1 MNEEYLQG
9 LYNYLKIEDTFDNW
23 RDSIVDNEEYLK
35 GLHGYLKIEETF
47 DNWNNEVFGSTTLN
61 AVEVEEPEVVSEE
74 ASFDSPYLKDRK
86 LGEFVT
92 GRSTPVEI
100 EDLSKEDIIKADKAV
115 KEIES
120 KDLNLKELQ
129 NYKYIPI
136 PGDEYFYKDSELGL
150 DYGVMSLPIVND
162 QNLVDYNYQPSYL
175 DNRYTSMLEKDTK
188 GNFQIENGTGKKEN
202 FRDEWLVTDEGQ
214 SWVEQ
219 NWFKEDNPQL
229 GIKAEEV
236 NNYVETGV
244 SRGGKINGVKALNNE
259 IGTILNK
266 DNATYPLP
274 EGFTLDSGVVEQAKE
289 NVNLK
294 NAEVLSDFYGNKSVG
309 QAGFHQREII
319 RLSSERDLLNPTD
332 FGFAENFNKNL
343 EKIKYHTG
351 EIDNLRKNY
360 FADQYDE
367 DGTPTQWYDPLSG
380 EMVKKSEA
388 TSTQL
393 TNENRDI
400 ANASK
405 KWGDTNIE
413 FLYNKENDLINEV
426 VYLAKKAQENT
437 GLVKSGTTFA
447 SLEELTEKQ
456 QKAFEKQANSNFLV
470 PGLSTLPG
478 KSKIANEFNTKLAE
492 LVQIQKAIVLNYK
505 PTDLKK
511 TDSFV
516 DYIGQVIPALVQQAN
531 PFKISSGILSDNED
545 GTTTQRLPSGLFTDT
560 PDNLTV
566 DKDIEKANE
575 ALTFIKFTEDQV
587 GKEKTKELAEYWDP
601 GFNRGS
607 AQAIME
613 GVKIA
618 VEFGVTRKI
627 AGSSVKRGVEGFSK
641 IGKYLLGESR
651 IANALNTTVAT
662 IVEEAALIEVNN
674 KLIREN
680 IGEERFDPRF
690 AIGLGL
696 GGAIVKGV
704 NNTFLKAQTYKNLIT
719 TLNEAPIFEN
729 LVRGTVQPTVA
740 SFTILA
746 GSLGEI
752 SLQKNQSLKKSFDD
766 LTEEDGF
773 LQHMFSTFIMVKSAG
788 LANPVKGITNVLSA
802 AEQSIIARK
811 GGLNKR
817 ANEASKVLDLKEE
830 LRQTNE
836 DGTKPLN
843 EKQIDEK
850 AFNMMRQEGLFKELL
865 TEEQQARKK
874 QIREAAGT
882 LKTQIDFNNVVKEI
896 KSTYGRSEYANIFT
910 LGRRLQS
917 GQSPTAAQ
925 ALTLSN
931 MASLDP
937 VSYTHLTLPT
947 IYSV

>member
-1 MNEEYLQG
+1 
-9 LYNYLKIEDTFDNW
+9 
-23 RDSIVDNEEYLK
+23 
-35 GLHGYLKIEETF
+35 
-47 DNWNNEVFGSTTLN
+47 
-61 AVEVEEPEVVSEE
+61 
-74 ASFDSPYLKDRK
+74 
-86 LGEFVT
+86 
-92 GRSTPVEI
+92 
-100 EDLSKEDIIKADKAV
+100 
-115 KEIES
+115 
-120 KDLNLKELQ
+120 
-129 NYKYIPI
+129 
-136 PGDEYFYKDSELGL
+136 
-150 DYGVMSLPIVND
+150 
-162 QNLVDYNYQPSYL
+162 
-175 DNRYTSMLEKDTK
+175 
-188 GNFQIENGTGKKEN
+188 
-202 FRDEWLVTDEGQ
+202 
-214 SWVEQ
+214 
-219 NWFKEDNPQL
+219 
-229 GIKAEEV
+229 
-236 NNYVETGV
+236 
-244 SRGGKINGVKALNNE
+244 
-259 IGTILNK
+259 
-266 DNATYPLP
+266 
-274 EGFTLDSGVVEQAKE
+274 
-289 NVNLK
+289 
-294 NAEVLSDFYGNKSVG
+294 
-309 QAGFHQREII
+309 
-319 RLSSERDLLNPTD
+319 
-332 FGFAENFNKNL
+332 
-343 EKIKYHTG
+343 
-351 EIDNLRKNY
+351 
-360 FADQYDE
+360 
-367 DGTPTQWYDPLSG
+367 
-380 EMVKKSEA
+380 MVKKSEA

-413 FLYNKENDLINEV
+413 VLYGKENDLINEV
-426 VYLAKKAQENT
+426 VYLAKKAQENP
-437 GLVKSGTTFA
+437 GLIKSGTTFA
-447 SLEELTEKQ
+447 SLEDLNDRQK
-456 QKAFEKQANSNFLV
+456 KAFEKQANSNFLV

-478 KSKIANEFNTKLAE
+478 KSVIANEFNTKLAE

-511 TDSFV
+511 TDNFI
-516 DYIGQVIPALVQQAN
+516 DYIGQVIPALAQQAN
-531 PFKISSGILSDNED
+531 PFKISSGILSENV
-545 GTTTQRLPSGLFTDT
+545 RIPSGVFTET
-560 PDNLTV
+560 PDNLAV
-566 DKDIEKANE
+566 DKDIEKAKE

-601 GFNRGS
+601 GFNKGS

-627 AGSSVKRGVEGFSK
+627 AGGTVKKAVSEFSK

-651 IANALNTTVAT
+651 IANALNTTVAA

-690 AIGLGL
+690 AIGLGI
-696 GGAIVKGV
+696 GGAIVKGAS
-704 NNTFLKAQTYKNLIT
+704 NTLIKSQTYRNLIT
-719 TLNEAPIFEN
+719 TLNEAPVFES
-729 LVRGTVQPTVA
+729 LVRGTVQPTVS

-752 SLQKNQSLKKSFDD
+752 SLQKNQSLKKSFDE

-788 LANPVKGITNVLSA
+788 LANPVKGITNVLA
-802 AEQSIIARK
+802 AGEQSIIARK

-817 ANEASKVLDLKEE
+817 ANEASKVLDLNKELKE
-830 LRQTNE
+830 TNE

-850 AFNMMRQEGLFKELL
+850 AFKIMRQEGLFKELL

-882 LKTQIDFNNVVKEI
+882 LKTQIDFTNIVKEI

-931 MASLDP
+931 MASLDQVFSIIKDP
-937 VSYTHLTLPT
+937 NGSFSENKRQEKVFVEYVQQVKSFVEGIRKIGGTANDPKKEIKLLEKWNKYNELVLAPLTNLNTYLDNNEVEGPERSKIKKQISKLEIKQQEYIDQLNLELQESTAERRKKQRQKVRNIISKQDKIKYTKLNDIEFAEKFGEKNTEGLFINESGEIFVNETYANEINSVSVDSHEVLHPAMNVTLNKLAAEGRLNPFIT
-947 IYSV
+947 DFKKSLPANVLAEAQRIIDERTDVTDKEFTREWFNVVSDVLQSGRIKTVNTRSSMQKLADTFTEFFKAETPMEDVDFETGIEAFEFIKRFSENFREGQSDAQLEETVVSKLKRFET